1 MGLQNFYTVT
11 IEIIEIIEKKIY
23 GDELVSVVVWKGSE
37 SMIDLI
43 LDLIFIGAIVIALV
57 PVLLG
62 LYGVFLVLKIFFISF
77 TKGIWY
83 VCMLKLRSTESAR
96 IGLLQP

>member
-11 IEIIEIIEKKIY
+11 IAKKIF
-23 GDELVSVVVWKGSE
+23 GDKLVGVVVWKGSE

-43 LDLIFIGAIVIALV
+43 LDLIFIGAIVIALA

-77 TKGIWY
+77 TKGVWY
-83 VCMLKLRSTESAR
+83 VCSCPCYWIIRR
-96 IGLLQP
+96 RR